1 MRAQKTWQAAKC
13 ANSCLSHV
21 YSLQIKGWC
30 HKGDIR
36 ATQYKNVGARHQ
48 DIPEGVQDS
57 IKKALET
64 SEINRGKDEYVVDLE
79 GHQKQ
84 YWLGTESGLLPVIIF
99 EGACTEGDGSCD
111 RTSGSM
117 GAGVC
122 NRKFRYLVW
131 DVTFRI
137 QVSP

>member
-1 MRAQKTWQAAKC
+1 M
-13 ANSCLSHV
+13 
-21 YSLQIKGWC
+21 
-30 HKGDIR
+30 
-36 ATQYKNVGARHQ
+36 
-48 DIPEGVQDS
+48 QDS

-117 GAGVC
+117 GTVGC
-122 NRKFRYLVW
+122 NFHSLGW
-131 DVTFRI
+131 DVQKTLAPDLLGEPRA
-137 QVSP
+137 Q